1 MPNTTVRAA
10 AEGMPDINRRR
21 LLNLTGAGLAL
32 AATSATLGKASAE
45 PTDAALS
52 EHPDAEL
59 FRLDQEMEAAHA
71 RMNQQAKVCKRIDRK
86 CDKLFPPNPPKWE
99 EPDMPEDVRLA
110 FQAMT
115 VKDMGT
121 INRPAI
127 YAAWSNEVKEQEAAH
142 EALRVAHRAKVDE
155 IQLKFGVGA
164 AEDAFDA
171 SVSALYAVGRRI
183 LATPANTLEGLL
195 IKLRVADNLDLQHAV
210 ENDALVSIA
219 ADIRRWTGEA

>member
-10 AEGMPDINRRR
+10 AEGMPDVNRRR
-21 LLNLTGAGLAL
+21 LLLGLA
-32 AATSATLGKASAE
+32 AASTAA
-45 PTDAALS
+45 AALAVAPPAHS
-52 EHPDAEL
+52 AVLGEHPDAEL
-59 FRLDQEMEAAHA
+59 FRLEQEMDKASAA
-71 RMNQQAKVCKRIDRK
+71 MNRALKACQRIDRK

-99 EPDMPEDVRLA
+99 EPDMPEDVRVA

-127 YAAWSNEVKEQEAAH
+127 YAAWSNEVKEQKAAH
-142 EALRVAHRAKVDE
+142 EALRVAHCAKVDE

-183 LATPANTLEGLL
+183 LATPANTLGGLL
-195 IKLRVADNLDLQHAV
+195 VKLRVADNLDLQHAV